1 VVNVCSSHL
10 FGGKTSGNRRVV
22 TLVSKNS
29 LHEGSFAFAVA
40 QCADRLRLPPKIGV
54 PESGSY
60 WRCIGAFRPSLP
72 LPLIAMEPCLLVMQ
86 VKRSLSALAN
96 VITASQI
103 RTH

>member
-1 VVNVCSSHL
+1 MKARMPLQWPSVL
-10 FGGKTSGNRRVV
+10 TGF
-22 TLVSKNS
+22 
-29 LHEGSFAFAVA
+29 
-40 QCADRLRLPPKIGV
+40 RLPPKIGV

-72 LPLIAMEPCLLVMQ
+72 RPLIAMEPCLLVMQ